1 MNLAL
6 FLPRL
11 DDGGAERVML
21 QLGAAFSARGHAV
34 DLVVAVPGGP
44 LEPRVPRGVRLI
56 DLGARRSIQAL
67 PALARHLRRERP
79 HAILSTL
86 EHANIL
92 AVWAVKLAR
101 TSTRTVLREASVL
114 LPRDQM
120 RGLRPHVQRALMR
133 RVYPMASAV
142 VAVSKSVED
151 DLVTGLGLRRG
162 HVRTIYNPVVEAG
175 LEAKANEPLDD
186 PWFEP
191 GQPPVILGVG
201 RLSPEKDFATLIRAF
216 AEVRA
221 KRPARLVILG
231 EGKER
236 GALEALAKELG
247 VAGDVRLPGYDVNPF
262 RYMRRARVFVLSS
275 LYEGLPGALIQAM
288 ACGCRVVGTDCP
300 GGVGETI
307 ELASAP
313 GAGVIVPRRSPSRVA
328 AAVLQLLED
337 AERGPE
343 RVVHRVEPFSE
354 RTSVDAYLDVLRGR
368 AEASSA
374 PERPTAV
381 AKDAST

>member
-1 MNLAL
+1 MNIAL

-21 QLGAAFSARGHAV
+21 QLGGAFSARGHAV
-34 DLVVAVPGGP
+34 DLVVAIPGGP
-44 LEPRVPRGVRLI
+44 LEPRVPSGVRLV
-56 DLGARRSIQAL
+56 DLGARRSIEAL
-67 PALARHLRRERP
+67 PALARHVRRERP
-79 HAILSTL
+79 FALLSTL
-86 EHANIL
+86 EHSNIL

-114 LPRDQM
+114 LPRDRM
-120 RGLRPHVQRALMR
+120 RGLRPHVQRVLMR
-133 RVYPMASAV
+133 HVYPMASAV

-151 DLVTGLGLRRG
+151 DLVTGLGLRRD
-162 HVRTIYNPVVEAG
+162 HVRTIYNPVVESG

-186 PWFEP
+186 PWFLR
-191 GQPPVILGVG
+191 GAPPVILGVG

-236 GALEALAKELG
+236 GALESLARELG
-247 VAGDVRLPGYDVNPF
+247 VDADVRLPGYDVNPF
-262 RYMRRARVFVLSS
+262 RYMRRSPVFVLSS

-300 GGVGETI
+300 GGVRETI
-307 ELASAP
+307 DLAAAP
-313 GAGVIVPRRSPSRVA
+313 GAGILVPMGAPSRIA
-328 AAVLQLLED
+328 AAALKLLDD

-343 RVVHRVEPFSE
+343 RVAHRVEPFSE
-354 RTSVDAYLDVLRGR
+354 RASVDAYLDVLRGGASAVR
-368 AEASSA
+368 AHAS
-374 PERPTAV
+374 P
-381 AKDAST
+381 